1 MFNFFWHIHQN
12 VWPPLCKIFQMP
24 AVLLVHIHTLCIKAC
39 LIYLSVCHVISHRP
53 HMDRTSDALDVSFL
67 MIFFLLCCL
76 YLFFHS
82 KIFIQTVKFYKRVS
96 ILYCVEHIYTNIF
109 TFPMRIIVL
118 FTFTG
123 KICNSRKMWRTVS
136 NTFSRICKKK
146 RWNSSFP
153 ITEQDTLVWQ
163 ENFSLN

>member
-96 ILYCVEHIYTNIF
+96 ILYCVEHIQ
-109 TFPMRIIVL
+109 
-118 FTFTG
+118 
-123 KICNSRKMWRTVS
+123 
-136 NTFSRICKKK
+136 TFSHFPWQLLYCLHLQEKYVTHGKCEELYQTHLVEFVKKK